1 MDQERFD
8 IGKAARTR
16 VLGEEYVTRALSTAD
31 SFNVEFQ
38 QLVTEYCWG
47 EIWGRTV
54 LSDKQRSLNNL
65 CIIATLN
72 RANEFKIHFRGAL
85 RNGATLD
92 EIRDTLLQVAVYAG
106 IPAGVEAFRLGREVL
121 EAEGIVPPA
130 ADAAADR

>member
-1 MDQERFD
+1 MDQERFEL
-8 IGKAARTR
+8 GKEARSR
-16 VLGEEYVTRALSTAD
+16 VLGEEYVTRAFSTAD
-31 SFNVEFQ
+31 SFNMEFQ

-72 RANEFKIHFRGAL
+72 RSHEFKIHFRGAI

-92 EIRDTLLQVAVYAG
+92 ELRDTLMQIAVYAG

-121 EAEGIVPPA
+121 EAEGIVPKA
-130 ADAAADR
+130 AQGR